1 VLCNSVWALIAAVTW
16 NVLYSPDS
24 IQAKL
29 FGGMIEGGQ
38 ESYRSDGWCAVAGG
52 WSRGLIFAV
61 LGHFGCCLGDT
72 LASELGI
79 LSRSPPRLVTTWKVV
94 PPGTNGGM
102 SFGGTAWSVM
112 GGTVIGVVMGVSL
125 LIENQACDW
134 WILVETVGWGA
145 IAGGFGSLVDS
156 LMGATIQKTRYSM
169 ERHLV
174 LQDGGNDEVD
184 VKVISGLDLLTN
196 NQVNLLSS
204 FLTAILV
211 GAIASLFPY

>member
-1 VLCNSVWALIAAVTW
+1 
-16 NVLYSPDS
+16 
-24 IQAKL
+24 
-29 FGGMIEGGQ
+29 
-38 ESYRSDGWCAVAGG
+38 
-52 WSRGLIFAV
+52 
-61 LGHFGCCLGDT
+61 
-72 LASELGI
+72 
-79 LSRSPPRLVTTWKVV
+79 
-94 PPGTNGGM
+94 
-102 SFGGTAWSVM
+102 M

-145 IAGGFGSLVDS
+145 FAGGFGSLVDS